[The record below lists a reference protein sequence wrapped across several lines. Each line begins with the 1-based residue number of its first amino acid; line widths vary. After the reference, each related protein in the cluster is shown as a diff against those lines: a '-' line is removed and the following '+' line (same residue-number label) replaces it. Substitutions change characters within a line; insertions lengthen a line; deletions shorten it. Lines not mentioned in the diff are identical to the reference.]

1 LGWWC
6 SLFSFL
12 CNISWPLFV
21 FLSLFCWPLYCLS
34 FEFTRVGG
42 RMYSMHVCTLY
53 VFCMAKNI
61 DLRNFEDIEH
71 SWNSMFWNPVPLIY
85 WCLTPTL
92 AVFQLYLGLK
102 SSFMQQLKWCY
113 LGINILCNFGK
124 NRWRNE
130 FDRVH
135 TCIEYIRPPTRVN
148 SKDRQ
153 YELEVQKLWH
163 WAIGLKKH

>member
-1 LGWWC
+1 MAKFGI
-6 SLFSFL
+6 
-12 CNISWPLFV
+12 NV
-21 FLSLFCWPLYCLS
+21 FLIQLLNVTAFVLLIP
-34 FEFTRVGG
+34 EIN
-42 RMYSMHVCTLY
+42 

-153 YELEVQKLWH
+153 YNGQQKRDKKTNNGQEILH
-163 WAIGLKKH
+163 RKLKSEHHQPN